1 MAGFFVLTLHSNPCK
16 LNLKGKK
23 ILLGVSG
30 SIAAY
35 KSALLVRLLV
45 KAGAEVRVV
54 MTPAATEFITPLTL
68 STLSKNPVLTSFTKN
83 ETGEWNNHVELGLWA
98 DLIVIAPATAKTLSK
113 CATGHCDDLLTA
125 TYLSARCPVYFAP
138 AMDVD
143 MFSHPSTRHN
153 IEKLISYGNI
163 FIYPEHGELASGL
176 IGDGRLAEPENILRI
191 LADHFARQLVAGGKR
206 VLITAGP
213 TVEPI
218 DPVRFISN
226 RSSGKM
232 GYAIAEAFAAAG
244 AQVTL
249 VSGPTQLKTTNANIR
264 PIAVETASQMFEAT
278 RDNFGGQD
286 LIIFAAAVADYSP
299 RHVAEQKIKKQG
311 DSMTLD
317 LAKTTDI
324 AGTLGELKKPGQLII
339 GFALETENELD
350 HAQEKL
356 ARKNFDYIVLNSL
369 NDPGAGF
376 AHDTNKITVIDKDK
390 NVQQFDLKSK
400 EEVAQDILN
409 IVLAKWSEA

>member
-1 MAGFFVLTLHSNPCK
+1 M
-16 LNLKGKK
+16 NLKGKK

-45 KAGAEVRVV
+45 KAEAEVRVV
-54 MTPAATEFITPLTL
+54 MTRSATEFITPLTL

-113 CATGHCDDLLTA
+113 CASGHCDDLLTA
-125 TYLSARCPVYFAP
+125 IYLSARCPVFFAP

-143 MFSHPSTRHN
+143 MFTHPSTQHN
-153 IEKLISYGNI
+153 IQKLSSYGNF
-163 FIYPEHGELASGL
+163 FISPEHGELASGL
-176 IGDGRLAEPENILRI
+176 IGDGRLAEPENILKVI
-191 LADHFARQLVAGGKR
+191 TGHFAKRPVAVPKR
-206 VLITAGP
+206 VLVTAGP

-249 VSGPTQLKTTNANIR
+249 VSGPTDLKTTNPNIHI
-264 PIAVETASQMFEAT
+264 IAVETASQMFNAAQ
-278 RDNFGGQD
+278 DHFGASD
-286 LIIFAAAVADYSP
+286 LVIFAAAVADYTP

-324 AGTLGELKKPGQLII
+324 AGTLGGKKKPGQLII
-339 GFALETENELD
+339 GFALETENELS
-350 HAQEKL
+350 HAQDKL

-376 AHDTNKITVIDKDK
+376 AHDTNKITVIDKEK

-400 EEVAQDILN
+400 AGVAQDILN

>member
-1 MAGFFVLTLHSNPCK
+1 M
-16 LNLKGKK
+16 NLKGKK

-45 KAGAEVRVV
+45 KAQAEVKVV
-54 MTPAATEFITPLTL
+54 MTESATEFITPLTL

-83 ETGEWNNHVELGLWA
+83 EAGEWNNHVELGIWA
-98 DLIVIAPATAKTLSK
+98 DLMVVAPATAKTLSK
-113 CATGHCDDLLTA
+113 CASGHCDDLLTA
-125 TYLSARCPVYFAP
+125 VYLSARCPVFFAP

-143 MFSHPSTRHN
+143 MFRHPSTRRN
-153 IEKLISYGNI
+153 IEMLTAYGNH
-163 FIYPEHGELASGL
+163 FISPEHGELASGL
-176 IGDGRLAEPENILRI
+176 IGDGRLAEPENIVQI
-191 LADHFARQLVAGGKR
+191 LNAYVSNRPIAAAKR

-232 GYAIAEAFAAAG
+232 GYAIAEAFADAG
-244 AQVTL
+244 ALVTL
-249 VSGPTQLKTTNANIR
+249 VSGPTQLRTLHPNITTIH
-264 PIAVETASQMFEAT
+264 IETAAQMFDAT
-278 RDNFGGQD
+278 QAHFESHDVV
-286 LIIFAAAVADYSP
+286 IFAAAVADYTP

-311 DSMTLD
+311 ESMSLD

-324 AGTLGELKKPGQLII
+324 AGTLGQLKKPGQLAI
-339 GFALETENELD
+339 GFALETENELG
-350 HAQEKL
+350 HALDKL
-356 ARKNFDYIVLNSL
+356 TRKNFDYIVLNSL

-376 AHDTNKITVIDKDK
+376 AHDTNKITVIDKEQH
-390 NVQQFDLKSK
+390 VQQFDLKSK
-400 EEVAQDILN
+400 EAVAQDILN

>member
-1 MAGFFVLTLHSNPCK
+1 M
-16 LNLKGKK
+16 NLKGKK

-45 KAGAEVRVV
+45 KAQAEVKVI
-54 MTPAATEFITPLTL
+54 MTQSATEFITPLTL
-68 STLSKNPVLTSFTKN
+68 STLSKNPVFTAFTKN

-98 DLIVIAPATAKTLSK
+98 DLMIIAPATAKTMSK
-113 CATGHCDDLLTA
+113 CASGHCDDLLTA
-125 TYLSARCPVYFAP
+125 VYLSARCPVFFAP

-143 MFSHPSTRHN
+143 MFQHPSTRQN
-153 IEKLISYGNI
+153 IEKLTSYGNR
-163 FIYPEHGELASGL
+163 FISPEYGELASGL
-176 IGDGRLAEPENILRI
+176 IGDGRLAEPEHIVRALN
-191 LADHFARQLVAGGKR
+191 AHFARRPAAVSRR

-213 TVEPI
+213 TVESI

-244 AQVTL
+244 SHVTL
-249 VSGPTQLKTTNANIR
+249 VSGPTQLKSMHPDIHTVQ
-264 PIAVETASQMFEAT
+264 VETASEMYNAVEEH
-278 RDNFGGQD
+278 FGSSD
-286 LIIFAAAVADYSP
+286 LIIFAAAVADYAP
-299 RHVAEQKIKKQG
+299 RFVAAQKIKKQG

-324 AGTLGELKKPGQLII
+324 AGTFGKLKKPGQIVI
-339 GFALETENELD
+339 GFALETENELG
-350 HAQEKL
+350 HARDKL
-356 ARKNFDYIVLNSL
+356 DRKNFDYIILNSL

-390 NVQQFDLKSK
+390 NTQQFDLKSK
-400 EEVAQDILN
+400 DEVAQDILD
-409 IVLAKWSEA
+409 IVLTKWNEA

>member
-1 MAGFFVLTLHSNPCK
+1 M
-16 LNLKGKK
+16 NLKGKK

-45 KAGAEVRVV
+45 KAEAEVRVV
-54 MTPAATEFITPLTL
+54 MTQSATEFITPLTL
-68 STLSKNPVLTSFTKN
+68 STLSKNPVLLSFTKN

-98 DLIVIAPATAKTLSK
+98 DLMIIAPATAKTLSK

-125 TYLSARCPVYFAP
+125 IYLSARCPVYFAP

-143 MFSHPSTRHN
+143 MFRHPSTQQNMRQ
-153 IEKLISYGNI
+153 LAAYGNL
-163 FIYPEHGELASGL
+163 FVYPEHGELASGL
-176 IGDGRLAEPENILRI
+176 IGDGRLAEPENIIKVLD
-191 LADHFARQLVAGGKR
+191 AHFAKQPAAVSKR

-232 GYAIAEAFAAAG
+232 GYAMAEAFAAAG

-249 VSGPTQLKTTNANIR
+249 VSGPTHLKSFNANISTVH
-264 PIAVETASQMFEAT
+264 VETAQQMFEAAE
-278 RDNFGGQD
+278 DHFGESD
-286 LIIFAAAVADYSP
+286 LVIFAAAVADYAP
-299 RHVAEQKIKKQG
+299 RVVAEQKIKKQG
-311 DSMTLD
+311 DSMSLD

-324 AGTLGELKKPGQLII
+324 AGTLGPEKRNGQLII
-339 GFALETENELD
+339 GFALETENELA
-350 HAQEKL
+350 HAHDKL
-356 ARKNFDYIVLNSL
+356 VRKNFDYIVLNSL

-376 AHDTNKITVIDKDK
+376 AHDTNKITVIDKK
-390 NVQQFDLKSK
+390 NNVLQFDLKSK
-400 EEVAQDILN
+400 DEVARDILN
-409 IVLAKWSEA
+409 LVLTQWNEA

>member
-1 MAGFFVLTLHSNPCK
+1 M
-16 LNLKGKK
+16 NLKGKK

-45 KAGAEVRVV
+45 KAEAEVRVV
-54 MTPAATEFITPLTL
+54 MTRSATEFITPLTL

-98 DLIVIAPATAKTLSK
+98 DLIVIAPATAKTLSR
-113 CATGHCDDLLTA
+113 CASGHCDDLLTA
-125 TYLSARCPVYFAP
+125 VYLSARCPVFFAP

-143 MFSHPSTRHN
+143 MFMHPSTQHN
-153 IEKLISYGNI
+153 IQKLSSYGNF
-163 FIYPEHGELASGL
+163 FISPEHGELASGL
-176 IGDGRLAEPENILRI
+176 IGDGRLAEPENILKVI
-191 LADHFARQLVAGGKR
+191 TGHFAKRPVATPKR

-249 VSGPTQLKTTNANIR
+249 ISGPTNLKITNSDIHT
-264 PIAVETASQMFEAT
+264 IAVETASQMFDAAQ
-278 RDNFGGQD
+278 DHFGASD
-286 LIIFAAAVADYSP
+286 LVIFAAAVADYTP

-324 AGTLGELKKPGQLII
+324 AGTLGGMKKPGQLII
-339 GFALETENELD
+339 GFALETENELS
-350 HAQEKL
+350 HAQDKL

-376 AHDTNKITVIDKDK
+376 AHDTNKITVIDKEK

-400 EEVAQDILN
+400 DEVAQDILD

>member
-1 MAGFFVLTLHSNPCK
+1 M
-16 LNLKGKK
+16 NLKGKK

-45 KAGAEVRVV
+45 KAEAEVRVV
-54 MTPAATEFITPLTL
+54 MTQSATEFITPLTL
-68 STLSKNPVLTSFTKN
+68 STLSKNPVLLSFTKN

-98 DLIVIAPATAKTLSK
+98 DLMIIAPATAKTLSK

-125 TYLSARCPVYFAP
+125 IYLSARCPVYFAP

-143 MFSHPSTRHN
+143 MFRHPSTQQNMRQ
-153 IEKLISYGNI
+153 LAAYGN
-163 FIYPEHGELASGL
+163 FFVYPEHGELASGL
-176 IGDGRLAEPENILRI
+176 IGDGRLAEPENIIKVLD
-191 LADHFARQLVAGGKR
+191 AHFAKQPAAVSKR

-232 GYAIAEAFAAAG
+232 GYAMAEAFAAAG

-249 VSGPTQLKTTNANIR
+249 VSGPTHLKAFNANI
-264 PIAVETASQMFEAT
+264 ATVHVETAHQMFEAAEDHF
-278 RDNFGGQD
+278 RESD
-286 LIIFAAAVADYSP
+286 LVIFAAAVADYAP
-299 RHVAEQKIKKQG
+299 RVVAEQKIKKQG
-311 DSMTLD
+311 DSMSLD

-324 AGTLGELKKPGQLII
+324 AGTLGPGKRDGQLII
-339 GFALETENELD
+339 GFALETENELA
-350 HAQEKL
+350 HAHDKL
-356 ARKNFDYIVLNSL
+356 VRKNFDYIVLNSL

-376 AHDTNKITVIDKDK
+376 AHDTNKITVIDKK
-390 NVQQFDLKSK
+390 NNVQQFDLKSK
-400 EEVAQDILN
+400 DEVARDILN
-409 IVLAKWSEA
+409 LVLAQWNEA

>member
-1 MAGFFVLTLHSNPCK
+1 M
-16 LNLKGKK
+16 NLKGKK
-23 ILLGVSG
+23 ILLGISG

-45 KAGAEVRVV
+45 KADAEVRVI
-54 MTPAATEFITPLTL
+54 MTRSATEFITPLTL
-68 STLSKNPVLTSFTKN
+68 STLSKNPVLISFTKN

-98 DLIVIAPATAKTLSK
+98 DLMIIAPATAKTLSK
-113 CATGHCDDLLTA
+113 CASGHCDDLLTA
-125 TYLSARCPVYFAP
+125 IYLSARCPVYFAP

-143 MFSHPSTRHN
+143 MYRHPSTQHN
-153 IEKLISYGNI
+153 IQKLSSYGNF
-163 FIYPEHGELASGL
+163 FISPEHGELASGL
-176 IGDGRLAEPENILRI
+176 IGDGRLAEPENILKI
-191 LADHFARQLVAGGKR
+191 LGHHFAKHPVAARKR

-249 VSGPTQLKTTNANIR
+249 ITGPTYLKTSNANIQTI
-264 PIAVETASQMFEAT
+264 PIETASQMFNAAQ
-278 RDNFGGQD
+278 DNFGASD
-286 LIIFAAAVADYSP
+286 LVIFAAAVADYAP

-324 AGTLGELKKPGQLII
+324 AGILGPMKKPGQLII
-339 GFALETENELD
+339 GFALETENELS
-350 HAQEKL
+350 HAQDKL

-376 AHDTNKITVIDKDK
+376 AHDTNKITVIDKEK
-390 NVQQFDLKSK
+390 NVQHFDLKSK
-400 EEVAQDILN
+400 DEVAQDILN

>member
-1 MAGFFVLTLHSNPCK
+1 M
-16 LNLKGKK
+16 NLKGKK

-35 KSALLVRLLV
+35 KSALLLRLLV
-45 KAGAEVRVV
+45 KAEAEVRVV
-54 MTPAATEFITPLTL
+54 MTQSATEFITPLTL
-68 STLSKNPVLTSFTKN
+68 STLSKNPVLISFTKN

-98 DLIVIAPATAKTLSK
+98 DLVIIAPATAKTLSK
-113 CATGHCDDLLTA
+113 CATGLCDDLLTA
-125 TYLSARCPVYFAP
+125 IYLSARCPVFFAP

-143 MFSHPSTRHN
+143 MFKHPSTQDN
-153 IEKLISYGNI
+153 IQKLTGYGNQ
-163 FIYPEHGELASGL
+163 FISPEHGELASGL
-176 IGDGRLAEPENILRI
+176 IGDGRLAEPENIVKI
-191 LADHFARQLVAGGKR
+191 LDDHFGKRPVAAAKR

-244 AQVTL
+244 AQITL
-249 VSGPTQLKTTNANIR
+249 ISGPTHLKTSNPNIR
-264 PIAVETASQMFEAT
+264 TITIETASQMFHAAQ
-278 RDNFGGQD
+278 DNFGAND
-286 LIIFAAAVADYSP
+286 LIIFAAAVADYTP

-324 AGTLGELKKPGQLII
+324 AGTLGATKKPGQLII
-339 GFALETENELD
+339 GFALETENELS
-350 HAQEKL
+350 HAQDKL

-390 NVQQFDLKSK
+390 NVRQFDLKSK
-400 EEVAQDILN
+400 DEVAQDILN
-409 IVLAKWSEA
+409 IVIAKWSEA